1 MIQENIEKCQKVVQS
16 SKKHENLQNLR
27 EITCQKYGNVR
38 RKAINDINEI
48 DDISFQTGIEYLIGE
63 KKSGHKINRIKLLVG
78 GNFSHFHIK
87 LITFPQLNFRF

>member
-1 MIQENIEKCQKVVQS
+1 MKNARKWYNLQ
-16 SKKHENLQNLR
+16 KKHENLQNLR

-48 DDISFQTGIEYLIGE
+48 DDINFQTGIEYLIGE

-87 LITFPQLNFRF
+87 LVIFPQLNFRF